1 MSYHPDEKIDK
12 ITEDY
17 WHDIND
23 CWKLVL
29 NCEQHL
35 EILDECKRYNAW
47 DQYSIRGVSSY
58 INYDTHLLFRPE
70 NSLGTART
78 KTKSIAFPT
87 HKTFPTFMEFFDTHK
102 DKYGWDK
109 PEIRKLDAG
118 GMISPHIHKWW
129 PGVPSPYL
137 YNMSINHP
145 EGCLFGIKPGGK
157 VPYNSGDVM
166 KIRVWNEHCVWN
178 NSKEDRYHAIL
189 GIGRQVPKNE
199 G

>member
-12 ITEDY
+12 IFGQGPSTEVF

-35 EILDECKRYNAW
+35 EILDECKRYNEW
-47 DQYSIRGVSSY
+47 DDLYQNPRSSY
-58 INYDTHLLFRPE
+58 IAPDMLKKVGSY
-70 NSLGTART
+70 T
-78 KTKSIAFPT
+78 KSRSIAFPT
-87 HKTFPTFMEFFDTHK
+87 HKTFPTLMKFFDTHK

-109 PEIRKLDAG
+109 PEIRKPDAG
-118 GMISPHIHKWW
+118 GKLIPHMHMWW
-129 PGVPSPYL
+129 PGCPSPYL

-145 EGCLFGIKPGGK
+145 EGCLFGIKPGGR
-157 VPYNSGDVM
+157 VPYNAGDVM

-178 NSKEDRYHAIL
+178 NSKEVRYHAIL